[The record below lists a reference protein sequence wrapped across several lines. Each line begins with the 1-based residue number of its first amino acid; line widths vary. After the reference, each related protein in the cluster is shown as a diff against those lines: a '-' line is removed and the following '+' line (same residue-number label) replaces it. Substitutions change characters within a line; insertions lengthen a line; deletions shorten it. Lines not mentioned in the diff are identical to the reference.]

1 MERVTDIQDVL
12 EQIMDALVGSF
23 GDSCEIVLHD
33 LKGMPYDHSIIAIR
47 NGHITGRNV
56 GGPSTNKGLEFLRDP
71 NPERGDEIGYITK
84 TRSGKTLRS
93 SSIYFRDPDGRV
105 IGSLCINLDISQL
118 LIAENGLRNLI
129 GLGSVSVEAGNKE
142 YFVGDIA
149 TLLDDLIQASMEY
162 VGKPSTLMTKEEKCS
177 GIRYLD
183 ERGTF
188 LIKKSGERVCHCY
201 GISKNALYA
210 CLDEIRT
217 SKGADV
223 KRSRA

>member
-1 MERVTDIQDVL
+1 MERVTDIQGVL
-12 EQIMDALVGSF
+12 EQIMDALAGSF

-33 LKGMPYDHSIIAIR
+33 LKGMSYDHSIIAIR
-47 NGHITGRNV
+47 NGHVTGRNV
-56 GGPSTNKGLEFLRDP
+56 GDPSTNKGLEFLRDP

-84 TRSGKTLRS
+84 TRNGKTLRS

-129 GLGSVSVEAGNKE
+129 GLDSVPVEAENKE
-142 YFVGDIA
+142 YFAGDIA

-177 GIRYLD
+177 GICYLD
-183 ERGTF
+183 ERGAF
-188 LIKKSGERVCHCY
+188 LIKKSGERVCRYY

-223 KRSRA
+223 ERSRA